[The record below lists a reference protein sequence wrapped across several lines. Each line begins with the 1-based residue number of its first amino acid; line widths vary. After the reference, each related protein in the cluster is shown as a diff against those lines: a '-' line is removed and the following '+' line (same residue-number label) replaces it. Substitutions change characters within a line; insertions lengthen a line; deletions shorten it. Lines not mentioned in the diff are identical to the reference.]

1 MAARYNSSPVNDVT
15 PLLEMRGISKS
26 FPGVRALDD
35 VSLTVNAGEV
45 HFLLGQNG
53 AGKSTLMRVLCGA
66 HRPDAGEILLDGA
79 PVRLKSPADA
89 RRFGVAVIFQEFS
102 LVPYLNLAQNI
113 FLGREPGGI
122 LPGTVNHRKMHAE
135 ARRLLDTLGVDLD
148 TRTLAHELGV
158 AQQQVVEIA
167 KALSQDAR
175 ILVMDEPTAALS
187 DHEIDRLFAR
197 IKALKTEGVAI
208 IYISHRLQEVAA
220 IGDRVTVLRDGK
232 NVASFAAP
240 GNGVAT
246 VDQLVHLM
254 VGRQVETT
262 YRHVFC
268 ERPGEVVLD
277 VRELDAD
284 NGVQGASLTV
294 RAGEVVGL
302 AGVVGA
308 GRSELARAIFGAD
321 RVVRG
326 SVRVNGQPLGRGPV
340 SAVRAGVGLV
350 PESRKTEGLALMRS
364 VEDNILVAGMRK
376 IFPSGWYC
384 ARAAAHVAADIV
396 SRLRIATP
404 STGRLARVLSG
415 GNQQKVVIG
424 KWFAAGSRFFIFDEP
439 TRGIDVGAKAEIY
452 GVIEKLVAGG
462 AAVLMIS
469 SELPEMVAV
478 CDRAYVMRDKRI
490 VGELGR
496 RDLTEANILK
506 LAMHHE

>member
-1 MAARYNSSPVNDVT
+1 MADRYNSSPVNDVT

-35 VSLTVNAGEV
+35 VSLTAIAGEV

-66 HRPDAGEILLDGA
+66 HHPDAGEIVLDGA
-79 PVRLKSPADA
+79 PVRLTSPADA
-89 RRFGVAVIFQEFS
+89 RRIGVAVIFQEFS

-113 FLGREPGGI
+113 FLGREPRGI
-122 LPGTVNHRKMHAE
+122 LPGTVNHRKMHAD

-197 IKALKTEGVAI
+197 IRALTAEGVAI

-232 NVASFAAP
+232 NVATLNSSQ
-240 GNGVAT
+240 AT
-246 VDQLVHLM
+246 VNELVHLM
-254 VGRQVETT
+254 VGRQVETI
-262 YRHVFC
+262 YRRKFC
-268 ERPGEVVLD
+268 EQPGDVVLD
-277 VRELDAD
+277 VRALDAD

-321 RVVRG
+321 RVVGG

-364 VEDNILVAGMRK
+364 VEDNILVAGLRK

-404 STGRLARVLSG
+404 STGRLTRFLSG
-415 GNQQKVVIG
+415 GSQQKVVIG

-452 GVIEKLVAGG
+452 GVIEKLVADG

-478 CDRAYVMRDKRI
+478 CDRAYVVRDKRI
-490 VGELGR
+490 VGELTR
-496 RDLTEANILK
+496 ADLNEANILR
-506 LAMHHE
+506 LAMHHDA